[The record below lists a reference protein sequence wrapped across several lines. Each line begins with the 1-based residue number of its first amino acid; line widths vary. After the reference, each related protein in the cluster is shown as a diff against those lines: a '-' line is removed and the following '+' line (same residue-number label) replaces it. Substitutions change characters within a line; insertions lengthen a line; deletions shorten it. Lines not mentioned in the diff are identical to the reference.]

1 VEVVVLL
8 NRLGWLTVHHRLRVL
23 AMTVLLVVVGGVVG
37 GGVFSDLTA
46 GGFADDASESEQA
59 RVTLLEE
66 FEEGPPNLVV
76 LVTPR
81 AGTVDSPDVVR
92 EGEHLTQQ
100 MAGEPGVEQ
109 VWSYFSPG
117 VPQSL
122 RSGDGTR
129 ALLLARI
136 GGDDDQVG
144 QAVDELSPEYTI
156 DNSVVSTSVGG
167 SAEIA
172 RQTQVQIQHDL
183 QRAEIISTPLLIV
196 LLVLVFGS
204 VVAGALPFVIGLVAV
219 VGTFFVLQVI
229 AFFTDVSI
237 FAVNLTTALG
247 LGLAIDYS
255 LFIVAR
261 FREER
266 RSGLSHEDAVVR
278 AVETA
283 GRTIMFSAAIVAAS
297 LSALLVFPTV
307 FLRSFAYA
315 GIPVVL
321 LAAVGAIVVLPALLT
336 VVGARL
342 DRWPVRWPVR
352 WRRAPQARHQLAP
365 PGFWHRLA
373 TVVMRRPVLMG
384 GAVLALLIF
393 LGSPFLGVQ
402 FGYADHRVLPEGTTS
417 RTVQETVNEEFT
429 RGETANLYVVSRDA
443 WTSATPA
450 DVAGYAERLSRVEGV
465 SRVDAATGSYVDG
478 GRVAEAQDAGAAFVS
493 ETGTWLAV
501 VPSVEA
507 MSPEGEQLVEDV
519 RASPAPFSA
528 LVGGPSA
535 QLVDTKD
542 ALFGSLPLALGLITF
557 VTFGVLFLFTGGL
570 LLPVKGLV
578 MNLLS
583 LSATFGAMVWVF
595 QEGHLSNLLGF
606 TSTGT
611 LNTNTPILM
620 FCVAFGL
627 SMDYEVFLLSRI
639 KERYDAT
646 GDNRHAVAWGLES
659 TGRLVSAAA
668 LLLAVVF
675 VAFATSGITFIKMMG
690 LGTALAIV
698 MDATL
703 VRGVLVPAFMR
714 LAGDANWWAPR
725 PLRRLYAR
733 IRLREGPLDD
743 PSERRMLVGSGH
755 SGEAGN
761 VRESQ
766 GAPERS

>member
-23 AMTVLLVVVGGVVG
+23 AMTVLLVIVGGVVG
-37 GGVFSDLTA
+37 VGVFSDLTT
-46 GGFADDASESEQA
+46 GGFADEASESEQA

-66 FEEGPPNLVV
+66 FGAGAPNVVV
-76 LVTPR
+76 LVTPK
-81 AGTVDSPDVVR
+81 AGTVDAPDVVK

-117 VPQSL
+117 SPPSL
-122 RSGDGTR
+122 KSGDGTR

-136 GGDDDQVG
+136 GGDDDHVV

-172 RQTQVQIQHDL
+172 RQTQEQIQHDL
-183 QRAEIISTPLLIV
+183 ERAEIISTPVLIV

-204 VVAGALPFVIGLVAV
+204 VVAGVLPFAIGLVAV

-321 LAAVGAIVVLPALLT
+321 LAAVGAVVVLPALLA
-336 VVGARL
+336 VVGDRL
-342 DRWPVRWPVR
+342 DRWPVRW
-352 WRRAPQARHQLAP
+352 RRALRARHQLTP
-365 PGFWHRLA
+365 PGFWHRVA
-373 TVVMRRPVLMG
+373 TRVMRRPVLMG
-384 GAVLALLIF
+384 GAVLALLVF

-402 FGYADHRVLPEGTTS
+402 FGFADHRVLPEGTTS
-417 RTVQETVNEEFT
+417 RTVQETVDEEFT
-429 RGETANLYVVSRDA
+429 RGETANLYVVSEDA
-443 WTSATPA
+443 WASATPA
-450 DVAGYAERLSRVEGV
+450 DVADYAERLSGVEGV

-478 GRVAEAQDAGAAFVS
+478 SQVAGAQDAGAAFVN

-507 MSPEGEQLVEDV
+507 MSPEGERLVEEV
-519 RASPAPFSA
+519 RAVHAPFST

-535 QLVDTKD
+535 QLVDTKN
-542 ALFGSLPLALGLITF
+542 ALFDRLPLALGVISF
-557 VTFGVLFLFTGGL
+557 VTFGVLFLFTGGVL
-570 LLPVKGLV
+570 VPVKGLV

-595 QEGHLSNLLGF
+595 QEGHLSELLGF
-606 TSTGT
+606 TPTGT
-611 LNTNTPILM
+611 LDTNMPILV

-646 GDNRHAVAWGLES
+646 GDNQHAVAWGLES

-675 VAFATSGITFIKMMG
+675 IAFATSGITFIKLMG

-725 PLRRLYAR
+725 PLRRLYTR

-743 PSERRMLVGSGH
+743 PSERGMLVGSGH
-755 SGEAGN
+755 SGEAGD